1 MRHKYE
7 ALSRLTLIP
16 GLIISCFLLIACG
29 SREDKGISG
38 IKIYPDSLKNDVSN
52 RPVGINLNFFMDGG
66 RYPAP
71 EHSVTEALAKMGVR
85 FLRYPGGE
93 KSDLYL
99 FSVPPYEESHPKLA
113 RTAGLKD
120 YPKVISG
127 ENDFTYDPLDFDEYM
142 AICRS
147 LNAEPVVTVAA
158 DNYLTDVEKGE
169 RVSSR
174 EDLILHAAAWVRY
187 ANIKKG
193 YGIKYWMIA
202 NESWNNNNKNSTAG
216 IYAQDVIDFS
226 IAMKAVDPSI
236 LIIPNGDSDE
246 FFKTVIEKA
255 GDYIDRVC
263 VSNYGVYDFING
275 YDTYRDS
282 TKCLIWPAM
291 TAISAMEKYTTAA
304 QKGRLKVIV
313 SEFGSIDWAGY
324 WKGTNDIGHAIVTF
338 DMAGQLL
345 LQPLI
350 EFSCFWN
357 TRWIENES
365 KPGTDHDALDKDG
378 NINPTGQSLLIWNK
392 FLGDQMIKAEGTG
405 GVIAYS
411 SFSPDEGRLFVYL
424 VNKTVRRETVR
435 MYIENSR
442 SVTAIEAW
450 EYFGQT
456 SDDTHPV
463 WQVKELNKRADKVD
477 LKGLS
482 ITVLEM
488 NIRR

>member
-1 MRHKYE
+1 MRHKYGV
-7 ALSRLTLIP
+7 LPGLTLLS
-16 GLIISCFLLIACG
+16 GLIISCFLLNSCD
-29 SREDKGISG
+29 SKEDKNTSA
-38 IKIYPDSLKNDVSN
+38 IKIYPDSLINDVSN
-52 RPVGINLNFFMDGG
+52 HPVGINLNFFMDGG
-66 RYPAP
+66 RFPAP
-71 EHSVTEALAKMGVR
+71 EHTVTEALAKMGVR
-85 FLRYPGGE
+85 YLRYPGGE

-99 FSVPPYEESHPKLA
+99 FSVPPYEESNPALA
-113 RTAGLKD
+113 RSAGLLD
-120 YPKVISG
+120 YPGVIN
-127 ENDFTYDPLDFDEYM
+127 ENGGFTFDPLDFDEYM
-142 AICRS
+142 NICRS

-158 DNYLTDVEKGE
+158 DNYLLDVAKGE

-174 EDLILHAAAWVRY
+174 EELILHAAAWVRY
-187 ANIKKG
+187 ANITKK
-193 YGIKYWMIA
+193 YGIRYWMIG
-202 NESWNNNNKNSTAG
+202 NESWNNNNKNSTVE

-226 IAMKAVDPSI
+226 RAMKAVDPSI

-246 FFKTVIEKA
+246 FFKTVITKA
-255 GDYIDRVC
+255 GNYIDRIC

-282 TKCLIWPAM
+282 TKNLIWPAM
-291 TAISAMEKYTTAA
+291 TAIGALQKYATAE

-345 LQPLI
+345 LQPQI

-392 FLGDQMIKAEGTG
+392 FPGNQMIKAEGTG

-411 SFSPDEGRLFVYL
+411 GFSPDEGRLFVYL
-424 VNKTVRRETVR
+424 INKTEKPETVR
-435 MYIENSR
+435 IDIENSG
-442 SVTAIEAW
+442 SVSVIEAW
-450 EYFGQT
+450 EYFGLT
-456 SDDTHPV
+456 PDDTHPV
-463 WQVKELNKRADKVD
+463 WQVKEANKRPDKVD